1 VNGSRTPIENTLG
14 IGSLALHFVTWGQR
28 TQPERAVALVHGL
41 TASHCEWVEL
51 GPALAAQGYYV
62 IAPDLRGRGLSA
74 KPPHGY
80 GAVFHANDLLSLCDA
95 LNLPTVNVVGHSL
108 GSFIAMYLAALYPS
122 RIGKIVLVDAGGK
135 VPADTAQAIAASV
148 SRLGTVYPS
157 LDAYL
162 AVMSQLPMFEWSPFW
177 EQYFRYDAVE
187 HEDGTVTSRVPKAAI
202 DEENAANFAL
212 RLDVLPEYIRKPTLI
227 LRAALGTLGPDRGI
241 VLPVEEA
248 ERMRGLIPGSRVVVV
263 PDTNHYTI
271 ILSPVFQQAV
281 TAFLAGDTE
290 WPGA

>member
-1 VNGSRTPIENTLG
+1 VNDGRTPIENTLG
-14 IGSLALHFVTWGQR
+14 VGSTTLHFVTWGQR
-28 TQPERAVALVHGL
+28 TQPERAVVLVHGL
-41 TASHCEWVEL
+41 TASHREWVEL
-51 GPALAAQGYYV
+51 GPALAAQGCYV

-80 GAVFHANDLLSLCDA
+80 GAVFHADDLLTLSDA

-108 GSFIAMYLAALYPS
+108 GAFVAMYLAALYPS

-157 LDAYL
+157 LDDYL
-162 AVMSQLPMFEWSPFW
+162 AVVRQIPMFEWNPFW
-177 EQYFRYDAVE
+177 EQLFRYDALVR
-187 HEDGTVTSRVPKAAI
+187 EDGTVISRVPKAAV

-241 VLPVEEA
+241 VLAAEEA
-248 ERMRGLIPGSRVVVV
+248 ERMRSLIPDCRVVVV

-271 ILSPVFQQAV
+271 VLSPVFQQAV
-281 TAFLAGDTE
+281 TTFLAEGT
-290 WPGA
+290 

>member
-1 VNGSRTPIENTLG
+1 MNDGRTPIENTLG
-14 IGSLALHFVTWGQR
+14 VGSMTLHFVTWGQR
-28 TQPERAVALVHGL
+28 TQPDRAVVLVHGL
-41 TASHCEWVEL
+41 TASHREWVEL
-51 GPALAAQGYYV
+51 GPALAARGCYV

-80 GAVFHANDLLSLCDA
+80 GAVFHANDLLTLSDA
-95 LNLPTVNVVGHSL
+95 LNLPTVHVVGHSL
-108 GSFIAMYLAALYPS
+108 GSFVAMYLAALYPS

-157 LDAYL
+157 LDDYL
-162 AVMSQLPMFEWSPFW
+162 ALVRQIPMFEWNPFW
-177 EQYFRYDAVE
+177 EQLFRYDALVR
-187 HEDGTVTSRVPKAAI
+187 EDGTVISRVPKAAV

-241 VLPVEEA
+241 VLPAEEA
-248 ERMRGLIPGSRVVVV
+248 ERMRSLIPDCRVVVV

-271 ILSPVFQQAV
+271 VLSPVFQQAV
-281 TAFLAGDTE
+281 TAFLAED
-290 WPGA
+290 A